1 MTQPSELRSRVLAR
15 RLAGLVLVA
24 SLLAGLGPALLSSSS
39 AGAAPPTSDPATA
52 AGYGARWLAA
62 QVTPAGYIA
71 GHGGVPDASDTV
83 LAALSLAAA
92 GHDQTTFDSMVSW
105 LAANV
110 DLVTGTGSDVDPG
123 ATGYLLLV
131 VAAAHDDATNFGG
144 VDLVARLGATLGAF
158 EPGLYGS
165 YASVGDP
172 TYSGVYDQSL
182 ALLGLRA
189 VGVAPAGGAI
199 DWLVAQQ
206 CGGSAEFDGA
216 WMSYRAPKVPA
227 DPTDPLTPCT
237 AFDSTTFTGIDTNST
252 ALAYEALRAVG
263 HTPAHD
269 ALAWL
274 AQTQNSDGSFGFYV
288 GNDGDPNSTGL
299 VIQAIVAGGQSPSD
313 PTWTKGADTAL
324 SALGTFQLGCDAA
337 APDQG
342 AFTFPGSGGGP
353 SLLAT
358 EQAVWGEAETAFPL
372 GSVSFTDPPVPCQP
386 TTTTT
391 AAASGTSTTAAPV
404 LAVAAAPVDAAP
416 AFTG

>member
-1 MTQPSELRSRVLAR
+1 VTSPSHIRP
-15 RLAGLVLVA
+15 RLAALLLVA
-24 SLLAGLGPALLSSSS
+24 SLLAGLGPAVAVAPS
-39 AGAAPPTSDPATA
+39 AGAAPPTTDPATA

-62 QVTPAGYIA
+62 QVTPGGYIA

-83 LAALSLAAA
+83 LAALSLAAS
-92 GHDQTTFDSMVSW
+92 GHDQATFDSMVSW

-110 DLVTGTGSDVDPG
+110 DTVTGTGTDVDPG
-123 ATGYLLLV
+123 STGYLLLV
-131 VAAAHDDATNFGG
+131 VAAAHGDATDFGG

-165 YASVGDP
+165 YATVGDP

-182 ALLGLRA
+182 ALLGLQA
-189 VGVAPAGGAI
+189 VGGSPAGAAV
-199 DWLVAQQ
+199 DWLAAQQ

-227 DPTDPLTPCT
+227 DPADPLTPCT
-237 AFDSTTFTGIDTNST
+237 AFDSSTFTGIDTNST

-263 HTPAHD
+263 RTPAHD

-274 AQTQNSDGSFGFYV
+274 ARTQNSDGSFGFYV

-299 VIQAIVAGGQSPSD
+299 VIQAIVAAGQSPTD
-313 PTWTKGADTAL
+313 PTWAKGADTPL
-324 SALGTFQLGCDAA
+324 SALSSFQLGCDAA
-337 APDQG
+337 AADQG

-358 EQAVWGEAETAFPL
+358 EQAVWGEAQTAFPL
-372 GSVSFTDPPVPCQP
+372 GPVSFTDAPAPCQP

-391 AAASGTSTTAAPV
+391 AAASGTPTTVAAV
-404 LAVAAAPVDAAP
+404 LAAAAPVDAAP